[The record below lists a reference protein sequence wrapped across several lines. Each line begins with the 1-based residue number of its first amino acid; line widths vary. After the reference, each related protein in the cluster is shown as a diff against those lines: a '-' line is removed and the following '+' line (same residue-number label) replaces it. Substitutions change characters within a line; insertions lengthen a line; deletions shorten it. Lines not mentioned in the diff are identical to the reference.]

1 MSKAKQRKSL
11 SLRLQPYSGTPL
23 AEVVDYL
30 NSLEKEQA
38 NKKVGEIL
46 VMTLLPYARA
56 HSSNFGTDG
65 TSEELRLTCLES
77 CDAMDKH
84 ASTMR
89 QALRVE
95 QPQFSSFYRMAS
107 VSSNGL
113 SSNGLSSNGQK
124 ARRSV
129 SEVSESDEEPDYET
143 EENPSTLIQDKGSI
157 EAVDSLF

>member
-1 MSKAKQRKSL
+1 MSKARQRKSL
-11 SLRLQPYSGTPL
+11 SLRLQPYARTPL

-30 NSLEKEQA
+30 NSLEKEEA
-38 NKKVGEIL
+38 NKKVGDIL
-46 VMTLLPYARA
+46 IMCLLPYARA
-56 HSSNFGTDG
+56 HSSNSGKSG
-65 TSEELRLTCLES
+65 TSEELRMTCLES

-95 QPQFSSFYRMAS
+95 QPQFSSYYRVTP
-107 VSSNGL
+107 VSSNG
-113 SSNGLSSNGQK
+113 QQV
-124 ARRSV
+124 RPSV
-129 SEVSESDEEPDYET
+129 SEVSESGEEPDSKT

>member
-1 MSKAKQRKSL
+1 MSKARQRKSL
-11 SLRLQPYSGTPL
+11 SLRLQPYAGTPL

-30 NSLEKEQA
+30 NSLEKEEA
-38 NKKVGEIL
+38 NKKVGDIL
-46 VMTLLPYARA
+46 IMCLLPYARA
-56 HSSNFGTDG
+56 HSSNSGTDG
-65 TSEELRLTCLES
+65 TSEELRMTCLES

-95 QPQFSSFYRMAS
+95 QPQFSSYYRVTP
-107 VSSNGL
+107 VSSNG
-113 SSNGLSSNGQK
+113 QQV
-124 ARRSV
+124 RPSV
-129 SEVSESDEEPDYET
+129 SEVSESGEEPDSKT

>member
-1 MSKAKQRKSL
+1 MSKARQRKSL
-11 SLRLQPYSGTPL
+11 SWRLQPYTGTPL

-30 NSLEKEQA
+30 NSLEKEEA
-38 NKKVGEIL
+38 NKKVGDIL
-46 VMTLLPYARA
+46 IMCLLPYARA
-56 HSSNFGTDG
+56 HSSSSGKSG
-65 TSEELRLTCLES
+65 SSEELRMTCLES

-95 QPQFSSFYRMAS
+95 QPKFSSFYRMAP
-107 VSSNGL
+107 VSSD
-113 SSNGLSSNGQK
+113 GLSSNGQK
-124 ARRSV
+124 AHRSV
-129 SEVSESDEEPDYET
+129 SEGEESGEEPDYET

>member
-1 MSKAKQRKSL
+1 MSKARQRKSL
-11 SLRLQPYSGTPL
+11 SLRLQPYAGTPL

-30 NSLEKEQA
+30 NSLEKEEA

-46 VMTLLPYARA
+46 VMTLLPYARG
-56 HSSNFGTDG
+56 HSGNFGTDG
-65 TSEELRLTCLES
+65 TSEELRMTCLES

-95 QPQFSSFYRMAS
+95 QPQFSSFYRMPP
-107 VSSNGL
+107 VSSD
-113 SSNGLSSNGQK
+113 GLSSNGQK
-124 ARRSV
+124 AHRSV
-129 SEVSESDEEPDYET
+129 SKVSESNEEPDYEI
-143 EENPSTLIQDKGSI
+143 EENPSILIQDKGSI

>member
-113 SSNGLSSNGQK
+113 SSNGQK